1 MVITEEK
8 VLKALRVLAEQDQL
22 TLLIQ
27 IVEKWGEKRPK
38 TSKMAFLQA
47 EAFCKLCMLEHAW
60 QRLSLVDESPE
71 KKALQVEVLLQR
83 GWVSQAHKMLI
94 MLQSLNPRHPQL
106 EVFHKRIR
114 QGVTA
119 PSQSQAQE
127 IIRRNDPQELF
138 QFAEQCLCFGKSQV
152 GQKIL
157 MHLLQRDIRE
167 AQEEG
172 VDYIPNPYIQR
183 LLWAH
188 KGDFTASI
196 GLHALLNQVSYHE
209 EEGQVEPTVSLTE
222 LTSSGR
228 QNANSPQ
235 KASPFVSLFRGEEA
249 PVTMEELTAEVTS
262 AFVFTDRQNDSTQRV
277 DPFLDEDN
285 GTVAIDVIEE
295 ESEEDIFE
303 ATGAFDKS
311 KFFKEANDDEVVVLL
326 SGDTHT
332 TEVSRTLPVEKHV
345 DVEVVAKVPTVD
357 PELAKLHAEEKRRRD
372 ELERAK
378 SGVRKDASVV
388 RGAIV
393 AVVVVLILVL
403 LAVWGIRKVAAKNL
417 LSRSTPILL
426 SADPQAVAKLK
437 TQLES
442 KVTKNWTSQ
451 QVDSEFLALTSYI
464 YWRDFGGDESFLHQ
478 SNELIDQVPSL
489 HLSWVGKLTQVFML
503 MDAGQTNEAKEL
515 FTQIEA
521 SQESQHDLVQW
532 GGLELSLQMGEESF
546 WSPDIMEYPR
556 VLVSAIEQDVMVPDV
571 NSENPWIQLVSLQ
584 QEVGHMS
591 SQQARTVLDE
601 LEVHQWDLGNEQRGL
616 MLLLQSLYQENAHS
630 PKSRLLRKKSYEFA
644 PKSAEVQFWLGMDYF
659 WRNEPQEAMTL
670 WQNCLHKK
678 LACASGYSFVGKEMA
693 LDELVLE
700 QLGGLSDVML
710 HKEILRSYVKGE
722 SANMASKFWTE
733 DSVEIEDDFW
743 KSLDQVKK
751 DWLEGKE
758 TFSQSMWYSA
768 WKAETEFQQEHLKYA
783 YQWGLNAVQ
792 MVPTYTRMYLLL
804 ANTAKGLNKDANPFW
819 VQYLSQEPQ
828 VANLQDLKKAIEG

>member
-167 AQEEG
+167 AQSEG
-172 VDYIPNPYIQR
+172 VEYIPNPYIQR

-222 LTSSGR
+222 LTNTGR
-228 QNANSPQ
+228 QSSNSLP
-235 KASPFVSLFRGEEA
+235 KESPFVALFKGEDA

-295 ESEEDIFE
+295 EPEEDLFE

-326 SGDTHT
+326 SGDAHT
-332 TEVSRTLPVEKHV
+332 TELSKTLPTDKHF
-345 DVEVVAKVPTVD
+345 DVEVVDKVPTVD
-357 PELAKLHAEEKRRRD
+357 PELAKLHAEEKQRRD
-372 ELERAK
+372 ELEKAK
-378 SGVRKDASVV
+378 SGNRKDTSVV
-388 RGAIV
+388 RGAIF
-393 AVVVVLILVL
+393 AVLVVLVLVL

-426 SADPQAVAKLK
+426 SADPQEVAKLK
-437 TQLES
+437 TQLEN
-442 KVTKNWTSQ
+442 KVSKNWTSQ
-451 QVDSEFLALTSYI
+451 QIDAEFLALTSYI
-464 YWRDFGGDESFLHQ
+464 YWRDFGGDQTFLDQ
-478 SNELIDQVPSL
+478 ANDLIEQVPSL

-503 MDAGQTNEAKEL
+503 MDDGNTHGAQEL
-515 FTQIEA
+515 FAQIEA

-532 GGLELSLQMGEESF
+532 GGLELSLEMGKSPF
-546 WSPDIMEYPR
+546 WSPDILDYPR

-571 NSENPWIQLVSLQ
+571 ESENSWIQLVSLQ
-584 QEVGHMS
+584 QELGHMS
-591 SQQARTVLDE
+591 SQEARTVLDE
-601 LEVHQWDLGNEQRGL
+601 LEAHQWDLGNEQRGL
-616 MLLLQSLYQENAHS
+616 MWLLQSLYQENAHS
-630 PKSRLLRKKSYEFA
+630 PKSRLLRKKAYELA

-659 WRNEPQEAMTL
+659 WRNEPNEAMTL
-670 WQNCLHKK
+670 WGGCLNKK
-678 LACASGYSFVGKEMA
+678 LACASGYVFVGKELA
-693 LDELVLE
+693 LNQMVAERLD
-700 QLGGLSDVML
+700 GLPDFVL
-710 HKEILRSYVKGE
+710 HKELLHSYLRDDP
-722 SANMASKFWTE
+722 ANMPSNFWTPNRV
-733 DSVEIEDDFW
+733 DIEDDFW
-743 KSLDQVKK
+743 QSLEQAKA
-751 DWLEGKE
+751 DWLKGKE
-758 TFSQSMWYSA
+758 TFSRSMWYSA
-768 WKAETEFQQEHLKYA
+768 WKATIEFQKEEFKYA

-792 MVPTYTRMYLLL
+792 VAPDYTRMYLLL
-804 ANTAKGLNKDANPFW
+804 ASTAKALNKDAKPFW
-819 VQYLSQEPQ
+819 VQFMSQEPQ
-828 VANLQDLKKAIEG
+828 VANLQDLKSAIEG